1 MADGKK
7 SFVLYSDQKA
17 IFDELTDEQA
27 GQLIKHIYSYV
38 NDEDPVTDDQII
50 KISFT
55 PIKLQLKRDL
65 QKWEAQQNQRREAGR
80 KSAEKRQQ
88 ALTELN
94 ERSISSTVN
103 GNVNV
108 NVNGNV
114 NNNKAFVADA
124 NKNEKEYR
132 LYLFNCI
139 KQKESSRDALFKNN
153 SINLSLRNQLWTD
166 FIESAIMNSPLIE
179 DDKHAWNMFKKFVTS
194 NAAKYK
200 KNNSTFEGFG

>member
-1 MADGKK
+1 MAEGKK

-65 QKWEAQQNQRREAGR
+65 QKWEAQQDQRREAGR
-80 KSAEKRQQ
+80 RSAEKRKQ

-108 NVNGNV
+108 NGNV
-114 NNNKAFVADA
+114 INNKAFVADA
-124 NKNEKEYR
+124 NKDLKNYQ
-132 LYLFNCI
+132 LYLFNVV
-139 KQKESSRDALFKNN
+139 KQKQSSRDILLKNN
-153 SINLSLRNQLWTD
+153 RIDLELRNLFWDD
-166 FIESAIMNSPLIE
+166 FIQNAIVNTPLIE
-179 DDKHAWNMFKKFVTS
+179 DEKHAWNIFKKFIID
-194 NAAKYK
+194 NKAKYQYK
-200 KNNSTFEGFG
+200 KNSLANNPE

>member
-1 MADGKK
+1 MALGKK

-17 IFDELTDEQA
+17 IFDELTDQQA

-38 NDEDPVTDDQII
+38 NDEDPFTEDQII

-65 QKWEAQQNQRREAGR
+65 QKWEEQQEQRREAGR
-80 KSAEKRQQ
+80 KSAEKRKR

-108 NVNGNV
+108 NGI
-114 NNNKAFVADA
+114 NNKAFVADA
-124 NKNEKEYR
+124 NKDEKHYR
-132 LYLFNCI
+132 KYLFDLVKE
-139 KQKESSRDALFKNN
+139 KQSSRDILFKNN
-153 SINLSLRNQLWTD
+153 SIDLKLKNQLWES
-166 FIESAIMNSPLIE
+166 FIENAILNTPLIE
-179 DDKHAWNMFKKFVTS
+179 DGKHAWNTFKKYVQDNS
-194 NAAKYK
+194 QKYK
-200 KNNSTFEGFG
+200 IKQSNFEGFE

>member
-166 FIESAIMNSPLIE
+166 FIESAIMNSPIIE

>member
-65 QKWEAQQNQRREAGR
+65 QKWEAQQDQRREAGR
-80 KSAEKRQQ
+80 RSAEKRQQ

-108 NVNGNV
+108 NVNGN
-114 NNNKAFVADA
+114 NNKAFVADA

-132 LYLFNCI
+132 LYLFHCI

-153 SINLSLRNQLWTD
+153 SINLSLRNQLWSD
-166 FIESAIMNSPLIE
+166 FIESSIMNSPLIE
-179 DDKHAWNMFKKFVTS
+179 DDKHAWNMFKRFVTT

>member
-1 MADGKK
+1 MAEGKK

-65 QKWEAQQNQRREAGR
+65 QKWEAQQDQRREAGR
-80 KSAEKRQQ
+80 RSAEKRKQ

-108 NVNGNV
+108 NGNV
-114 NNNKAFVADA
+114 INNKAFVADA
-124 NKNEKEYR
+124 NKDLKNYQ
-132 LYLFNCI
+132 LYLFNVV
-139 KQKESSRDALFKNN
+139 KQKQSSRDILLKNN
-153 SINLSLRNQLWTD
+153 SINLELRNLFWDD
-166 FIESAIMNSPLIE
+166 FIQNAIVNTPLIE
-179 DDKHAWNMFKKFVTS
+179 DEKHAWNIFKRFIIDNKL
-194 NAAKYK
+194 KYQYK
-200 KNNSTFEGFG
+200 KNSLSNNPE